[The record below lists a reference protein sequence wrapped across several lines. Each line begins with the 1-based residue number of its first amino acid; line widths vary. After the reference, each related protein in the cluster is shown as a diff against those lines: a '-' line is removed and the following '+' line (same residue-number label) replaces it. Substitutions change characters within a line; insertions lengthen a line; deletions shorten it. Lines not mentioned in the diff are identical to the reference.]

1 MSEKPKLRDGVI
13 RRGSKWA
20 YVIRVTDSNGIS
32 KPKWVSGFATETE
45 AKAARDQARVDAR
58 RGEFVH
64 RSDVTVEQYLRTW
77 LTGHALEVKPK
88 TLEDYRSLIERYVVP
103 RLGRLRL
110 QAVRPATLSTLY
122 ANLLHEGGHDGGA
135 LSSRTVNYVH
145 SVLRKA
151 LNDAVHVEQLIP
163 VNPALRAKR
172 PKVDAVHP
180 VHTMWGTEELRRFL
194 DALNE
199 HRLFPFF
206 RLSAY
211 TGARRGELF
220 YLTWSDVHLND
231 PDPHVWITGSTAIVR
246 GHRVEGTTK
255 TGRARR
261 VSIDPGTVTALR
273 AHAETQAAERSLVGA
288 GWPDNDKVFR
298 MEMGGPLRTDLPGE
312 VMRAAIRSLDENG
325 PPLRP
330 IRLHDLRH
338 VHATLLLK
346 AGVPVHVVA
355 ARLGHQDASMTL
367 RVYAHVL
374 TDQAASAATTFA
386 RFMGEDDEP

>member
-20 YVIRVTDSNGIS
+20 YVIRVTDTNGIS

-58 RGEFVH
+58 RCEFVH

-220 YLTWSDVHLND
+220 YLTWLDVQSTILTRTSGSPDRQQSCADTGSKEQPRRAEHVASASTPAPERRCGHMPRRRLLND
-231 PDPHVWITGSTAIVR
+231 HSSGPAGQTTTRCSGWRWAGRYRPTCPAKSCEPPSDHSTR
-246 GHRVEGTTK
+246 
-255 TGRARR
+255 TGR
-261 VSIDPGTVTALR
+261 
-273 AHAETQAAERSLVGA
+273 H
-288 GWPDNDKVFR
+288 
-298 MEMGGPLRTDLPGE
+298 
-312 VMRAAIRSLDENG
+312 
-325 PPLRP
+325 
-330 IRLHDLRH
+330 
-338 VHATLLLK
+338 
-346 AGVPVHVVA
+346 
-355 ARLGHQDASMTL
+355 
-367 RVYAHVL
+367 
-374 TDQAASAATTFA
+374 
-386 RFMGEDDEP
+386 